1 MKKERKIKKRKEKKR
16 KEKKKKEKHYFEGRM
31 TEKLRPHIG
40 AMINQEEEAQKSL
53 LHCEEKSILCK
64 CQSELLQ
71 TPHKS

>member
-1 MKKERKIKKRKEKKR
+1 
-16 KEKKKKEKHYFEGRM
+16 M

-71 TPHKS
+71 TPHKSWICDEMVMVGEIIKMMSMYL